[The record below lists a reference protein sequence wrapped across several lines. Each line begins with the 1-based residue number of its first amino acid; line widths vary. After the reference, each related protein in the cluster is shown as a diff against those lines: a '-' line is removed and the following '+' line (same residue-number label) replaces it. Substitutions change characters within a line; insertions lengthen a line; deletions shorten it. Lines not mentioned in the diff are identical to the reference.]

1 MMDELDDIIDLSPE
15 EIDDLYQRV
24 FAISVKLMNNGEK
37 PLNLAGV
44 LLAQAMR
51 LYKTCLSEEDFLL
64 MVEAITDTAKDVPAY
79 NLDDIAVDSTT
90 VH

>member
-51 LYKTCLSEEDFLL
+51 LYKTCLSEEDLLL
-64 MVEAITDTAKDVPAY
+64 MVEAIKDTAKDVPAY
-79 NLDDIAVDSTT
+79 DFDDIAVDSTT

>member
-64 MVEAITDTAKDVPAY
+64 MVEAIKDTAKDVPAY
-79 NLDDIAVDSTT
+79 DFDDIAVDSTT